1 MKNKIVSP
9 AEAVAIIRDGDTI
22 ACSGFVGSGTPD
34 ELINAL
40 EKRFIDTASP
50 RDLTLVFAAG
60 PGDGKE
66 RGLNRLAR
74 DGMVKRAIG
83 GHWAPADHTE
93 QRKDYLAF
101 ISATVVSSIRL
112 LKPHSLSY
120 QDDTFTR
127 RPDTLVSVASKF
139 DEAGLW
145 L

>member
-1 MKNKIVSP
+1 
-9 AEAVAIIRDGDTI
+9 
-22 ACSGFVGSGTPD
+22 
-34 ELINAL
+34 
-40 EKRFIDTASP
+40 
-50 RDLTLVFAAG
+50 
-60 PGDGKE
+60 
-66 RGLNRLAR
+66 
-74 DGMVKRAIG
+74 
-83 GHWAPADHTE
+83 
-93 QRKDYLAF
+93 LAF